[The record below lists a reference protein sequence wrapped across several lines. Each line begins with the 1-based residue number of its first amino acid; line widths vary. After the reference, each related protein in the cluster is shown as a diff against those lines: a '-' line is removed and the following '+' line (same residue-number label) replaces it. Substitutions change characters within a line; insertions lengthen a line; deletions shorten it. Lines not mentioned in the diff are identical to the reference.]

1 MRGAVAASVRRSV
14 ESTLQWLVWSL
25 LTLKRYTSGDGCQPP
40 CATIA
45 AMVNVAM
52 AAIRRLRPE
61 DLKELITV
69 YHDAVISQAPGF
81 YSQAQIA
88 AWSEHARR
96 DDGLRQ
102 SLGRGYGLVS
112 CSGEDSG
119 TIEAFALL
127 DPPDRLA
134 LLYCR
139 GRASRQGR
147 ATALM
152 QVLENHAR
160 QQGCRRLRT
169 EASQLSRP
177 LLERR
182 GWRIDAE
189 EEVIFAGESFHRWRM
204 IKDLA

>member
-1 MRGAVAASVRRSV
+1 M
-14 ESTLQWLVWSL
+14 
-25 LTLKRYTSGDGCQPP
+25 
-40 CATIA
+40 
-45 AMVNVAM
+45 MNVAM

-61 DLKELITV
+61 DFTELIAV
-69 YHDAVISQAPGF
+69 YHDAVITQTPGL

-96 DDGLRQ
+96 DDGFRQ
-102 SLGRGYGLVS
+102 SLLRGHGFVS
-112 CSGEDSG
+112 CAGEDPD

-152 QVLENHAR
+152 QAIESHAR
-160 QQGCRRLRT
+160 REGCQRLRT

-182 GWRIDAE
+182 GWRIEAE

-204 IKDLA
+204 IKALS